1 MQFIKL
7 IDVRGLPV
15 IINKDK
21 IVLIDYDGI
30 NENLTYRVRIFLSG
44 KLAVTTNMTMEDLLQ
59 LLNG

>member
-30 NENLTYRVRIFLSG
+30 NENLTY
-44 KLAVTTNMTMEDLLQ
+44 
-59 LLNG
+59 

>member
-59 LLNG
+59 LLNS